1 MVWAFSVLSMVDK
14 KRAVKLLQS
23 LVCINSEN
31 PPCDCR
37 KIAALVKKEMES
49 AGLSVKTYTFKK
61 NAPTRVGTLKGSGK
75 GKRKSL
81 LLMPHMDTVPAGK
94 GWKHDPFAAKIVGG
108 KIYGRGTQDCKIHV
122 AACIEAIR
130 SIVESGTKLEG
141 DLVVAM
147 IPDEETGSES
157 LGKLLEK
164 KIINPD
170 FALILDGCAFRAITV
185 QKGLVQMRVE
195 VFGKKA
201 HAAWPTLG
209 TNAIG
214 QSAGIISDLSCL
226 QFNFKAHPLL
236 TGPTLN
242 VGKIKGGEMVNMVA
256 DHCEFDVDIRYLP
269 GMSYS
274 AIMRQ
279 VRSIISK
286 HTKAY
291 KITLTDHKEPYLA
304 DKDLPPVKLLL
315 SCMNQ
320 HRKTLLAGSPG
331 VNEKVFF
338 EKRNAVSI
346 GFGPEN
352 MAHVTDEYVRLE
364 DLYEGTAAL
373 EDFIRAHLG
382 VVGKTKR

>member
-1 MVWAFSVLSMVDK
+1 MVDK

-23 LVCINSEN
+23 LVRTNSEN

-37 KIAALVKKEMES
+37 KIAAFVKKEMAS
-49 AGLSVKTYTFKK
+49 AGLSVKAYEFRK
-61 NAPTRVGTLKGSGK
+61 NAPALVGTLKGAGK

-94 GWKHDPFAAKIVGG
+94 GWKHDPFAAKVEGSRM
-108 KIYGRGTQDCKIHV
+108 YGRGTQDCKIHV
-122 AACIEAIR
+122 AACIEAVR
-130 SIVESGTKLEG
+130 SIVESGAKLEG

-170 FALILDGCAFRAITV
+170 FPLILDGCDFRAITV

-209 TNAIG
+209 TNAIK
-214 QSAGIISDLSCL
+214 QSAAIISDLSRL
-226 QFNFKAHPLL
+226 SFKFKAHALL

-269 GMSYS
+269 GMSYT

-286 HTKAY
+286 HTKDY
-291 KITLTDHKEPYLA
+291 KITITDHKEPYLA

-315 SCMNQ
+315 SCMNRR
-320 HRKTLLAGSPG
+320 RKTILAGSPG

-338 EKRNAVSI
+338 KRRNAVSI

-352 MAHVTDEYVRLE
+352 MAHVTDEYVRLQ
-364 DLYEGTAAL
+364 DLYDGTAAL
-373 EDFIRAHLG
+373 EDFVRAFL
-382 VVGKTKR
+382 KEA